1 MRERVLKQLFLRWR
15 RRGDGRAL
23 AAVFDGTARELH
35 GVAAHLVPGTGEAE
49 DLVQLTFLRAMERAA
64 SFDEEAEL
72 LPWLHGIL
80 WREAMAAR
88 RRRKTRPAEEG
99 PEPLDARE
107 PGQALE
113 ERELPTAVRAALGEL
128 PSPYREVVTPYLLEE
143 QSPQAIADALARA
156 PGTVRVQLAR
166 GLERLRAK
174 LPREYA
180 AFGLLGATR
189 GLASVRTALLR
200 ELGLASAPGPLATG
214 ALTAWTA
221 FAITPLLWPMPALV
235 CAGTLALA
243 RPELFPFLST
253 EPQPVEPVPLV
264 ESDSTEDP
272 MLSALVSLAALS
284 TTPVQ
289 DQREEVAVQTVAEK
303 VAALDALVGELLV
316 LAQPDQAEADVAW
329 AGLLAAKARVDA
341 ELRAR
346 RQAAQSASAAAQGDR
361 ERWIAALSQLD
372 DEAAR
377 AQALREIET
386 ALSSGSPSQQ
396 LSACGALSGS
406 GQVQFDKAPFR
417 PLLLPLAAGAS
428 GELRV
433 AALYALHSTVRTPED
448 RALALAL
455 ADDPT
460 LCTHASAPYLV
471 MLFCENDLTG
481 AAGAAVLRML
491 AAAGPEG
498 RRSMINGIWGA
509 RVSPELEAYV
519 LELSRSPDRDEQYET
534 MYFALSTF
542 VPKSEAV
549 VRRLIEFLPSTDP
562 NVYDRALW
570 GISYGIEPAQGP
582 LVLQAAR
589 ELFEARS
596 DVNIQVSCLGLIG
609 QHAGPELEPWL
620 AGLAADT
627 RRPAAVRE
635 AAGEAL
641 AALRSR

>member
-1 MRERVLKQLFLRWR
+1 MRDAWLGRLFVRFRDR
-15 RRGDGRAL
+15 RDGRAL
-23 AAVFDGTARELH
+23 AAVFDATARELLT
-35 GVAAHLVPGTGEAE
+35 VAAHLVPTLDLAE
-49 DLVQLTFLRAMERAA
+49 DVVQTTFQRAIEQAER
-64 SFDEEAEL
+64 FDEARSL
-72 LPWLHGIL
+72 KGWLYGIL
-80 WREAMAAR
+80 WREAKKLAR
-88 RRRKTRPAEEG
+88 SELRVP
-99 PEPLDARE
+99 DARALAAE
-107 PGQALE
+107 PTEEPAQGVSEQEFAL
-113 ERELPTAVRAALGEL
+113 AVRTAMDRLG
-128 PSPYREVVTPYLLEE
+128 SPYREVLEGVLVE
-143 QSPQAIADALARA
+143 ERSTSEVARTLARS

-329 AGLLAAKARVDA
+329 AGLMAAKARVDA

-346 RQAAQSASAAAQGDR
+346 RQAAQSASAAVQGDR

-417 PLLLPLAAGAS
+417 PLLLPLAASAS

-460 LCTHASAPYLV
+460 LSTHASAPYIV